1 MSILNLLSQKD
12 YIAYNK
18 HFAKEVG
25 VDEAIVFGELCSI
38 CNIHGEEFYFEQH
51 RIIDETCLTEYRIRN
66 ALKNLQDFGLVSVTK
81 KGLPAKNYYSL
92 NEKVLVEIISR
103 STSGTKID
111 TTGDCKID
119 TTITNTTNNTNTSEE
134 NTTKKKRTKSD
145 YETEFEEIW
154 SIYPRKEAKSVGLKH
169 YISARKNGTTYEEI
183 KDGVERYSAHCE
195 IKGTAKEYIKKG
207 GNYFKEKLWGEEYDM
222 TPKAQITAKTYVAN
236 KAVEKPESEMSE
248 ADRIMWAEIDRVNGE
263 YNKNG

>member
-1 MSILNLLSQKD
+1 MSILNLLSSKD

-119 TTITNTTNNTNTSEE
+119 TTITNTTNNTNTSKE
-134 NTTKKKRTKSD
+134 NTTKKKQTKSD
-145 YETEFEEIW
+145 YEAEFEEIW
-154 SIYPRKEAKSVGLKH
+154 EIYPRKEAKSVGLKH
-169 YISARKNGTTYEEI
+169 YISARKNGATFDEV
-183 KDGVERYSAHCE
+183 KDGVERYSAHCK

-222 TPKAQITAKTYVAN
+222 TPKAQSSTKTYGLNGIAIKPDSELSEGDRAFAEFMDKV
-236 KAVEKPESEMSE
+236 VEG
-248 ADRIMWAEIDRVNGE
+248 NG
-263 YNKNG
+263 

>member
-51 RIIDETCLTEYRIRN
+51 RIIEETCLTEYRIRN

-111 TTGDCKID
+111 TTGNCKID
-119 TTITNTTNNTNTSEE
+119 TTITNTTNNIITSKE
-134 NTTKKKRTKSD
+134 NTTKKKQTKND
-145 YETEFEEIW
+145 YQAEFEEIW
-154 SIYPRKEAKSVGLKH
+154 SLYPRKEAKSVALKH
-169 YISARKNGTTYEEI
+169 YISARKSGTSLETI
-183 KDGVERYSAHCE
+183 KQGLERYIEYCRLNKIE
-195 IKGTAKEYIKKG
+195 KKYIKNG
-207 GNYFKEKLWGEEYDM
+207 GNWFKEQLWTNQYE
-222 TPKAQITAKTYVAN
+222 ITKGATNEVN
-236 KAVEKPESEMSE
+236 SGDNGRS
-248 ADRIMWAEIDRVNGE
+248 DRQKYGN
-263 YNKNG
+263 YC